1 MVLFSPTPN
10 GSIHATKQRQH
21 AHKCSAFGPPPPL
34 LSTHGCGVAVWC
46 EFAVSFAIKTCAAQ
60 SPSYS
65 ARNKAI
71 RTQRQSAFLLFRA
84 KAIQADERNRRIVH
98 TIALPRLFS
107 STSTTQEERKPAAVN
122 RFIDVPRQALYSAAG
137 LGAATSLTGL
147 GRLFLKHP
155 RMER

>member
-1 MVLFSPTPN
+1 
-10 GSIHATKQRQH
+10 
-21 AHKCSAFGPPPPL
+21 
-34 LSTHGCGVAVWC
+34 
-46 EFAVSFAIKTCAAQ
+46 
-60 SPSYS
+60 
-65 ARNKAI
+65 
-71 RTQRQSAFLLFRA
+71 
-84 KAIQADERNRRIVH
+84 
-98 TIALPRLFS
+98 LPRLFS